1 MCFTSNWHRWAS
13 AAHLENHIQGGR
25 KKVPFWMFSRFEEG
39 HVPSPQPA
47 FWTILLK
54 SGDFEKLGW
63 GDIVFLKM
71 TEDSERDFFGTP
83 CSFCVWNITWQ
94 ITSIVHHLY
103 LVLIMEQQ
111 PSDWPWK
118 VSAIIVIG
126 VVWHT
131 DCMKFNKTVFLAILC
146 DRIWCDY
153 IWFVIDYSWVQ
164 FWNQSLD

>member
-1 MCFTSNWHRWAS
+1 MCFPSNWHRWAS
-13 AAHLENHIQGGR
+13 AAHLENHKQGGR
-25 KKVPFWMFSRFEEG
+25 KKSLSECSVVLRKATM
-39 HVPSPQPA
+39 SPQPG
-47 FWTILLK
+47 FWTIFLK
-54 SGDFEKLGW
+54 SGNFEKLGW

-83 CSFCVWNITWQ
+83 CSVCVWNNTWQ

-103 LVLIMEQQ
+103 LVFRMEQQ

-118 VSAIIVIG
+118 VSAIIVIN

-131 DCMKFNKTVFLAILC
+131 DCMNFNKTVFLAILC

>member
-1 MCFTSNWHRWAS
+1 M
-13 AAHLENHIQGGR
+13 
-25 KKVPFWMFSRFEEG
+25 
-39 HVPSPQPA
+39 SPQPG

-83 CSFCVWNITWQ
+83 CSVCVWNITWQ

-153 IWFVIDYSWVQ
+153 IWFVIDYSWVLFCIWVGLGGFLSWVLICCIHCKGCTCLLILQ
-164 FWNQSLD
+164 FFLTLFKGVGSSNPC